1 MLEITIA
8 DLFLFAWAS
17 VMTALY
23 FYQKH
28 QTHMARVV
36 FMHFIENPDAREHM
50 LKHYDAKMKESA

>member
-1 MLEITIA
+1 MLEVTLA

-36 FMHFIENPDAREHM
+36 FMHFIENPEAREHM
-50 LKHYDAKMKESA
+50 LKHYETQTKGEA